1 MGSKAIEINRSL
13 VKDQKVSEMDVIIG
27 LERNEDA
34 LNLYLDSVFA
44 GNEIPVEMKEKF
56 SKKLKTLLHSKS
68 RKQIGD
74 NHNLDSILIS
84 LKQNY
89 SLFIFDCQVNKD
101 NTMNIAYQFL
111 KGEIEIE
118 KAHKIKNGSIVAGS
132 VEQLSSDET
141 KKIIREYLGL
151 NDESYLK
158 KAIEDEKKSL
168 SEE

>member
-1 MGSKAIEINRSL
+1 
-13 VKDQKVSEMDVIIG
+13 
-27 LERNEDA
+27 
-34 LNLYLDSVFA
+34 
-44 GNEIPVEMKEKF
+44 
-56 SKKLKTLLHSKS
+56 
-68 RKQIGD
+68 
-74 NHNLDSILIS
+74 
-84 LKQNY
+84 
-89 SLFIFDCQVNKD
+89 
-101 NTMNIAYQFL
+101 MNIAYQFL